1 MASEHEPPDPLGAA
15 AIAGPGSAFRLLFD
29 DAAETGLALPAAF
42 RAIYPGSWDL
52 PSRDRPYV
60 YVNFVLSRDG
70 RVSFDEPGHSSGAEI
85 SGCSIHDRW
94 LMGLLRARAD
104 AILMGDNTLRIE
116 PDHVWSAEYI
126 FPDDADAFA
135 GLRRAE
141 GRAPLPLQVFLSLEG
156 DVDVGAAAI
165 FAQDSTH
172 VVLATTARGA
182 ARARELPGTAARLDV
197 LELGTDSVGIRALL
211 DTLRDAYGV
220 RTVLCEGGPRAYGSV
235 LAAGCLDDEFLT
247 LSPVVVGSA
256 PGAPRPGLIEGVA
269 FPARSHPVS
278 RPISLHRAGDLLFLR
293 SRYVF

>member
-1 MASEHEPPDPLGAA
+1 VASEHEPPDPLGAA

-182 ARARELPGTAARLDV
+182 D
-197 LELGTDSVGIRALL
+197 LEHVESSR
-211 DTLRDAYGV
+211 
-220 RTVLCEGGPRAYGSV
+220 GPRQLAGSSGAACGGREHDMGAV
-235 LAAGCLDDEFLT
+235 LREDRGCANVDVSL
-247 LSPVVVGSA
+247 
-256 PGAPRPGLIEGVA
+256 EGEE
-269 FPARSHPVS
+269 H
-278 RPISLHRAGDLLFLR
+278 L
-293 SRYVF
+293 